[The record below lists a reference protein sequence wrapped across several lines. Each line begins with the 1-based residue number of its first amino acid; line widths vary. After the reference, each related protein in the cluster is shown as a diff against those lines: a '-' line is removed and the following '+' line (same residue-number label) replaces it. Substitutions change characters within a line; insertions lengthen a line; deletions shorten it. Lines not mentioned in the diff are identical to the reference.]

1 MIGKRQAKEGLYLL
15 ELQTK
20 HGFNSKNV
28 YSLHY
33 DSNTVKFDTFDVC
46 IKDWVIYPPCEW
58 DCYHSLLLLI
68 LIKF

>member
-46 IKDWVIYPPCEW
+46 IKD
-58 DCYHSLLLLI
+58 
-68 LIKF
+68 